1 MQKLGKIS
9 LPIDPL
15 LPEVVKLFEGNTL
28 AILTAE
34 PGAGKTTRVPVALM
48 EAGFGSVY
56 VLEPRRIAARMAA
69 RRVADELGER
79 VGETV
84 GYQVRFEE
92 LGGPNTKLWFVTEGV
107 LTRKL
112 LAGGDLPGVRAVV
125 MDEFH
130 ERQLETDL
138 ALSLLRD
145 LQTRRRDLKV
155 LLMSATLAEQQIAQ
169 KLGSPPLIKSP
180 GRVHPVA
187 VQYTPQS
194 VDPLEEQVV
203 KAVAKAL
210 NQTKQHVLVFL
221 PGAAEI
227 RRALQACEPI
237 ARQNNALTFPLHGEL
252 SAEEQDAAV
261 APTAKR
267 KIIFAT
273 NVAESSLTIEG
284 VEAVIDSGLAR
295 VLTHSAWSG
304 IARLQV
310 EKVSQSSVIQRSGR
324 AGRTGPGIAIRL
336 FPESDFV
343 RRPAQME
350 PEIKRADLSG
360 MLLQLAAKR
369 IDWRSLPWLDAPPEE
384 NVRQAEGQLFALGA
398 VDSAGAATH
407 MGKKMAALAVHPRL
421 SRFVIAAAEMGS
433 LQEACDLAARL
444 SEGRVRL
451 DERTQTSCATD
462 IDAILAGDSNA
473 VTRRVQQQLTQSVGS
488 TKTSKPDSH
497 ALEKAL
503 LLAYPDRVARR
514 RAATLL
520 LAGGGSAQ
528 LDRASRLQS
537 EYLVAIEI
545 DDRSDRSS
553 PLVRIACDIQPDW
566 LLDFFP
572 DQVETAEEMIWNREA
587 ERVEQRNVLRYRQIV
602 IDESRSSPSNASAAA
617 DLLANKAMELGLE
630 RFVDAEELA
639 QFLKRAKFA
648 SQHAQVQVP
657 ADLVALALRDMAE
670 RLNSFADLR
679 TAGRHGA
686 LIKYMEARLPM
697 RQIEQVAPAFVQLPS
712 GRKAAIE
719 YHDGQA
725 PSVASRLQD
734 FFGMKDS
741 PAVARGAVPLV
752 VHLLAP
758 NKRPVQVTT
767 DLASFWK
774 NLYPQVRRELGRR
787 YPKHSWPETPA

>member
-69 RRVADELGER
+69 RRVAEELGER

-92 LGGPNTKLWFVTEGV
+92 VGGRNTKLWFVTEGV

-112 LAGGDLPGVRAVV
+112 LAGGDLPGVRSVV

-145 LQTRRRDLKV
+145 LQRRRRDLKV
-155 LLMSATLAEQQIAQ
+155 LLMSATLAEQQIAE
-169 KLGSPPLIKSP
+169 KLGNPPVIKSP

-187 VQYTPQS
+187 VHYTPQS
-194 VDPLEEQVV
+194 VEPLEEQVA

-227 RRALQACEPI
+227 RRALQACEPL
-237 ARQNNALTFPLHGEL
+237 ARQNNALMFPLHGEL

-261 APTAKR
+261 APIAKR

-304 IARLQV
+304 ISRLQV

-360 MLLQLAAKR
+360 MLMQLAAKR

-384 NVRQAEGQLFALGA
+384 NVRQAEDLLLALGA
-398 VDSAGAATH
+398 LDAQ
-407 MGKKMAALAVHPRL
+407 MGKKMAGLAVHPRL

-451 DERTQTSCATD
+451 DERSQTGCATD

-473 VTRRVQQQLTQSVGS
+473 VTRRVQQQLRQAIGS
-488 TKTSKPDSH
+488 AKVVSH
-497 ALEKAL
+497 DPHSLEKAL

-514 RAATLL
+514 RNATLL

-528 LDRASRLQS
+528 LDRASRVQG
-537 EYLVAIEI
+537 EYVVAIEI
-545 DDRSDRSS
+545 DDRSDRAS

-617 DLLANKAMELGLE
+617 DLLSSKAMELGLE
-630 RFVDAEELA
+630 RFVDAEDLA
-639 QFLKRAKFA
+639 RFLKRANFA
-648 SQHAQVQVP
+648 SQHAQVKV
-657 ADLVALALRDMAE
+657 ATDLVALAMRDMAE
-670 RLNSFADLR
+670 GLTSFADLR
-679 TAGRHGA
+679 TAGRNGA

-741 PAVARGAVPLV
+741 PSVARGAVPLV

-787 YPKHSWPETPA
+787 YPRHSWPETPA

>member
-69 RRVADELGER
+69 RRVAEELGER

-92 LGGPNTKLWFVTEGV
+92 VGGRNTKLWFVTEGV

-112 LAGGDLPGVRAVV
+112 LAGGDLPGVRSVV

-145 LQTRRRDLKV
+145 LQRRRRDLKV
-155 LLMSATLAEQQIAQ
+155 LLMSATLAEQQIAE
-169 KLGSPPLIKSP
+169 KLGNPPVIKSP

-187 VQYTPQS
+187 VHYTPQS
-194 VDPLEEQVV
+194 VEPLEEQVA

-227 RRALQACEPI
+227 RRALQACEPL
-237 ARQNNALTFPLHGEL
+237 ARQNNALMFPLHGEL

-261 APTAKR
+261 APIAKR

-304 IARLQV
+304 ISRLQV

-369 IDWRSLPWLDAPPEE
+369 IDWRRLPWLDAPPEE
-384 NVRQAEGQLFALGA
+384 NVRQAEDLLLALGA
-398 VDSAGAATH
+398 LDAQ
-407 MGKKMAALAVHPRL
+407 MGKKMAGLAVHPRL

-451 DERTQTSCATD
+451 DERSQTGCATD

-473 VTRRVQQQLTQSVGS
+473 VTRRVQQQLRQAIGS
-488 TKTSKPDSH
+488 AKVVSH
-497 ALEKAL
+497 DPHSLEKAL

-514 RAATLL
+514 RNATLL

-528 LDRASRLQS
+528 LDRASRVQG
-537 EYLVAIEI
+537 EYVVAIEI
-545 DDRSDRSS
+545 DDRSDRAS

-617 DLLANKAMELGLE
+617 DLLSSKAMELGLE
-630 RFVDAEELA
+630 RFVDAEDLA
-639 QFLKRAKFA
+639 RFLKRANFA
-648 SQHAQVQVP
+648 SQHAQVKV
-657 ADLVALALRDMAE
+657 ATDLVALAMRDMAE
-670 RLNSFADLR
+670 GLTSFADLR
-679 TAGRHGA
+679 TAGRNGA

-741 PAVARGAVPLV
+741 PSVARGAVPLV

-787 YPKHSWPETPA
+787 YPRHSWPETPA